1 MKINTHQ
8 FGEIE
13 FTEDF
18 IISFEDGLFGFEH
31 LHKFLF
37 IKTDDDLFYWLN
49 SIEQPEIAFPL
60 IGTRVID
67 EKFPTEIE
75 YESFGIVIL
84 SKNPADIKVNL
95 KAPVYINHDKK
106 TGFQKIIDNDKYPI
120 DYSLF
125 VEEKQDK

>member
-18 IISFEDGLFGFEH
+18 IISFEDGLLGFEH
-31 LHKFLF
+31 LHKYLF

-49 SIEQPEIAFPL
+49 SIEQPDIAFPL
-60 IGTRVID
+60 IGTRVVD
-67 EKFPTEIE
+67 ENYPAETES
-75 YESFGIVIL
+75 ESFGIVIL

-120 DYSLF
+120 DYNLF